1 MNPTTKRILLVED
14 HSVVIAGIKML
25 LQKTIPNLEF
35 EEAND
40 GETAYS
46 LVMSKDVDLIV
57 MDVNMPSFNAF
68 SFINRVKTARPAVR
82 ILVFSVNSEEAFALR
97 FIKMGVNGYL
107 NKEAP
112 SGTLVSAVNKILEG
126 QNYFSEELMNSMLSV
141 KKGTG
146 GSRGLSAKEFEV
158 MHHLVKGLGISAIAK
173 LMNLAPS
180 TIATHKSRIF
190 NKLGVN
196 NVIELS
202 QYAATTQ
209 LSV

>member
-57 MDVNMPSFNAF
+57 MDVNMPFFNAF
-68 SFINRVKTARPAVR
+68 SFINQVKTARPAVR

-126 QNYFSEELMNSMLSV
+126 QNYFSEELMNSMLSG